1 MTTEEA
7 PRGVERE
14 HGEPRVVLGVV
25 AAPGPAFELARQ
37 HLGDEAFA
45 AGLGARLA
53 GAEWEVELVED
64 RLVTP
69 PAGDGEIVAAA
80 RELMLA
86 RGWDVVIG
94 VTDLPLHER
103 RRPVLAHASPLHGVA
118 VVSIPALGPRGRG
131 RRLNEVAAELVARLL
146 GHDPDDP
153 DSAGSTDRE
162 LIRRVREL
170 GTDTEPGASAFTA
183 RVLTGNLR
191 LITGMVRANQP
202 WRLTLRLSR
211 ALAAAAAAGVFAL
224 ITSDIWRMADTFGA
238 VRSTL
243 AMVGSI
249 VAIAATLVIGA
260 QLWERA
266 PGRRMRE
273 QVAMFNIATVAT
285 VLIGVGAFYLAL
297 FGLAVLA
304 AAFLVVPAG
313 FAEALGHPV
322 GIGDYLELAWL
333 TCSLA
338 TVGGALGAGLED
350 DDTVREAAY
359 ARHSDTGAA

>member
-1 MTTEEA
+1 MTTDEA
-7 PRGVERE
+7 PRGVEEE

-25 AAPGPAFELARQ
+25 AAPGPAFELARR
-37 HLGDEAFA
+37 HLGDPTFA
-45 AGLGARLA
+45 AGLGTRLS
-53 GAEWEVELVED
+53 GAEWEVDLVED

-80 RELMLA
+80 REMMLS
-86 RGWDVVIG
+86 RGWDVVLG

-118 VVSIPALGPRGRG
+118 VISIPALGPRGRG
-131 RRLNEVAAELVARLL
+131 RRLNEIAAELVARLL
-146 GHDPDDP
+146 GGDPDDP
-153 DSAGSTDRE
+153 TE
-162 LIRRVREL
+162 LTHRVREL

-238 VRSTL
+238 VRSSL
-243 AMVGSI
+243 ATVGSI
-249 VAIAATLVIGA
+249 AAIAATLVIGA
-260 QLWERA
+260 ELWERA

-273 QVAMFNIATVAT
+273 QVAMFNIATIAT

-297 FGLAVLA
+297 FGLALLA

-359 ARHSDTGAA
+359 ARHSDAG

>member
-1 MTTEEA
+1 MTTDEA
-7 PRGVERE
+7 PRGVGRE
-14 HGEPRVVLGVV
+14 HDEPRVVLGVV
-25 AAPGPAFELARQ
+25 AAPGPAFDLARQ
-37 HLGDEAFA
+37 HLGDQSFA
-45 AGLGARLA
+45 TGLGTRLA
-53 GAEWEVELVED
+53 GAEWEVELVEN

-69 PAGDGEIVAAA
+69 PADDGEIVAAA
-80 RELMLA
+80 RELMLT
-86 RGWDVVIG
+86 RGWDVVLG

-118 VVSIPALGPRGRG
+118 VISIPALGPRGRG
-131 RRLNEVAAELVARLL
+131 RRLNDIAAELLARLL
-146 GHDPDDP
+146 GQD
-153 DSAGSTDRE
+153 AGAADGE
-162 LIRRVREL
+162 LTRRVREL

-243 AMVGSI
+243 AMIGSI
-249 VAIAATLVIGA
+249 IAIAATLVIGA
-260 QLWERA
+260 ELWERA

-273 QVAMFNIATVAT
+273 QVALFNIATVAT

-304 AAFLVVPAG
+304 AAFLVVPSG
-313 FAEALGHPV
+313 FADALGHPV

-359 ARHSDTGAA
+359 ARHSDAGAE

>member
-1 MTTEEA
+1 MTTDEA
-7 PRGVERE
+7 PSGVDQE

-25 AAPGPAFELARQ
+25 AAPGPAIELARR
-37 HLGDEAFA
+37 HLGDPAFA
-45 AGLGARLA
+45 TGLGTRLA
-53 GAEWEVELVED
+53 GAEWEVDLVED

-80 RELMLA
+80 REMMLA
-86 RGWDVVIG
+86 RGWDVVLD

-118 VVSIPALGPRGRG
+118 VISIPALGPRGRG
-131 RRLNEVAAELVARLL
+131 RRLNEIAAELVARLL
-146 GHDPDDP
+146 GDDPDDP
-153 DSAGSTDRE
+153 TE
-162 LIRRVREL
+162 LTHRVREL

-238 VRSTL
+238 VRSSL
-243 AMVGSI
+243 ATVGSI

-260 QLWERA
+260 DLWERA
-266 PGRRMRE
+266 PQRRMRE
-273 QVAMFNIATVAT
+273 QVAMFNIATIAT

-359 ARHSDTGAA
+359 ARHSDAG

>member
-1 MTTEEA
+1 MTTDEA
-7 PRGVERE
+7 PRNAGYG
-14 HGEPRVVLGVV
+14 HDEPRVILGVV
-25 AAPGPAFELARQ
+25 AAPGPAFDLARQ
-37 HLGDEAFA
+37 HLAGQSFA
-45 AGLGARLA
+45 TALATRLA
-53 GAEWEVELVED
+53 GAGWEVELVED

-80 RELMLA
+80 RELMLT
-86 RGWDVVIG
+86 RGWDVVLG

-118 VVSIPALGPRGRG
+118 VISIPALGPRGRG
-131 RRLNEVAAELVARLL
+131 TRLNDIAAELLTRLL
-146 GHDPDDP
+146 GHDS
-153 DSAGSTDRE
+153 DSADGD
-162 LIRRVREL
+162 LARRVREL

-249 VAIAATLVIGA
+249 IAIAATLVIGA
-260 QLWERA
+260 DLWERA

-273 QVAMFNIATVAT
+273 QVALFNIATIAT

-313 FAEALGHPV
+313 LAEALGHPV

-359 ARHSDTGAA
+359 ARHSDTGAE